1 MLAIKTLAGDLRTS
15 ALRSVAWKVFLSE
28 LPFDKF
34 PTATEFNSTHKE
46 WKSSIT
52 KFRSQYDQLI
62 NKYLFDPR
70 KKSEEM
76 GDDVELCN
84 PLAQDANV
92 RYFNSFDILI

>member
-34 PTATEFNSTHKE
+34 PSAAQG
-46 WKSSIT
+46 SSSALPWQSAISSY
-52 KFRSQYDQLI
+52 RSQYDTLI
-62 NKYLFDPR
+62 NKYLIDPR

-76 GDDVELCN
+76 GDVELCN

-92 RYFNSFDILI
+92 RIVNI